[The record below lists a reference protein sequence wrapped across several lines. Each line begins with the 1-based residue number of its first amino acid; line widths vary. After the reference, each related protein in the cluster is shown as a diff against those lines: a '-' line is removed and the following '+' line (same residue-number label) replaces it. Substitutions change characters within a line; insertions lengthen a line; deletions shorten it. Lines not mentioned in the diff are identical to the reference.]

1 MSAEQRGWTFERGT
15 LWAIEM
21 APAESSLQSQVS
33 PRLKTSFTDARRES
47 APELA
52 TAMGLPDSAV
62 VKQRFAAGSRCFV
75 GRVDERIATY
85 GWVSWKIECVG
96 ELERSIRL
104 QAEEAYIWDCA
115 TLPQFRRQ
123 RLYSALLVHMA
134 AVLQSESITRVWIG
148 SSLGNR
154 PSLLGFRLAGFQPA
168 IRLYHLRLLRLR
180 LSWWRRYQSA
190 DRALAAAARHA
201 LQSDNTRAFGP
212 LSLNFAASQS
222 GTACASIEA

>member
-1 MSAEQRGWTFERGT
+1 MSTEQRGWTFERGT

-21 APAESSLQSQVS
+21 AHTESSLQSQIS
-33 PRLKTSFTDARRES
+33 PRVETNFTEARRES

-52 TAMGLPDSAV
+52 AAMGLPDPAA
-62 VKQRFAAGSRCFV
+62 VKQRFSAGSRCFV
-75 GRVDERIATY
+75 GRVDERIAAY

-104 QAEEAYIWDCA
+104 QPEEAYIWDCV

-123 RLYSALLVHMA
+123 RLYTALLGHML
-134 AVLQSESITRVWIG
+134 AVLQSESLTRVWIG

-190 DRALAAAARHA
+190 DRTLAAAARHA
-201 LQSDNTRAFGP
+201 LQSDNTYTFGP
-212 LSLNFAASQS
+212 LSFNFAAYQS
-222 GTACASIEA
+222 GAACASMEA